1 LAPGASCTIE
11 VAYAPTAV
19 GSQHGT
25 LQINSNAARSQQPV
39 KLSGKGFAPTLKM
52 QPKALKYGQILA
64 STGTKSQNVTLINS
78 SPVSIT
84 LTAAPAA
91 TPPYNVIANTCD
103 TIAANGGTCTIS
115 VEFAPT
121 GPGRFTG
128 KLEIQDNGAKSP
140 QHIKLH
146 GTAK

>member
-11 VAYAPTAV
+11 VAYAPTAT

-25 LQINSNAARSQQPV
+25 LLINNNAVTGQQPV
-39 KLSGKGFAPTLKM
+39 TLRGKGVAPSLKT
-52 QPKALKYGQILA
+52 QPKALNFGQVFA
-64 STGTKSQNVTLINS
+64 SAAGKSQNVTLINP

-91 TPPYNVIANTCD
+91 TPPYNVIANTCT
-103 TIAANGGTCTIS
+103 TIPANGGTCTIS
-115 VEFAPT
+115 VEFVPT
-121 GPGRFTG
+121 GPGKFTG